1 MSATTAG
8 IVLLAAG
15 AALATLTA
23 WAWWT
28 DAHPATGRH
37 HATTRWQRAR
47 SAWHATT
54 GWARARRENARRD
67 RLRPLPPEDAETVA
81 WVHEIA
87 QPPPF
92 IPPAA
97 WLAAAVC
104 ARSLVREAERL
115 ATRPWAEE
123 TGAFARAALTDMLAG
138 AV

>member
-47 SAWHATT
+47 GAWHATT
-54 GWARARRENARRD
+54 GWARARRERR
-67 RLRPLPPEDAETVA
+67 RQRKIRDAATIS

-87 QPPPF
+87 QPSPFTPPGT
-92 IPPAA
+92 
-97 WLAAAVC
+97 WLAATIA
-104 ARSLVREAERL
+104 ARWLVRETERL
-115 ATRPWAEE
+115 ATRPWECP
-123 TGAFARAALTDMLAG
+123 TGEFARAALTDMLAG